1 MVYLCIQIYRFRTAV
16 ARDESSPEAGVFH
29 ALQYVRNKET
39 TEHRLQ
45 FEPLGESGQ
54 PDAAVVSHLRSSSA
68 GRALHGREVPGAEYA
83 YSDQRGVETTKGEPK
98 HSTAQHTPPG
108 SHMITYL

>member
-1 MVYLCIQIYRFRTAV
+1 MNGVFVHSDIAYSFPNRFRRTEV
-16 ARDESSPEAGVFH
+16 ARDKSSPEAGVFD

-39 TEHRLQ
+39 TEHRVQ

-68 GRALHGREVPGAEYA
+68 GRTVHGREVPGAEYA
-83 YSDQRGVETTKGEPK
+83 HSDQRGLETTKGEPK
-98 HSTAQHTPPG
+98 
-108 SHMITYL
+108 